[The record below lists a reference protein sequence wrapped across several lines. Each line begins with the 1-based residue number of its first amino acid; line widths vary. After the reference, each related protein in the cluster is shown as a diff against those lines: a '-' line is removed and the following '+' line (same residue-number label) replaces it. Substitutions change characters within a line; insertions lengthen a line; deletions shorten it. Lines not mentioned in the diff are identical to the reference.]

1 MNIREPFNTV
11 VLSIAAVERD
21 TGIGKDTLRVWER
34 RYGFPTPSRDAN
46 GERVYPMA
54 QVEKLR
60 VIKRLMDQ
68 GHRPGRIVAQSVEE
82 LQHLSQAQIATPQP
96 LRESATGAHGDL
108 RQYIELLKAHDNDGL
123 RRQLSQ
129 ALAREGLKHF
139 VTELVA
145 PLTMAVG
152 DAWMRGEL
160 EVFEEHAFTECVT
173 GLMRQSISAI
183 TEHAADGATPCV
195 LLTTFPQEAHGLG
208 LLMAE
213 SMLALDGCRCI
224 SLGTQT
230 PLRDIAHAAV
240 AHSVDVVALSFSM
253 SMNANHVMDGLA
265 ELRQLV
271 PASVEVWAGGQSAA
285 LQRREQTHA
294 VVLRDLVS
302 IGNEIKRWRK
312 QHASK
317 S

>member
-1 MNIREPFNTV
+1 MNFHEPFNNV

-60 VIKRLMDQ
+60 IIKRLMDQ
-68 GHRPGRIVAQSVEE
+68 GHRPGRIVAQSVED
-82 LQHLSQAQIATPQP
+82 LQHLSQAHVASPQP
-96 LRESATGAHGDL
+96 LYPNAASSQGEL

-123 RRQLSQ
+123 RRQLNQ
-129 ALAREGLKHF
+129 VIAREGLKYF
-139 VTELVA
+139 VTDLVA
-145 PLTMAVG
+145 PLTTAVG

-160 EVFEEHAFTECVT
+160 EVFEEHAYTECVT
-173 GLMRQSISAI
+173 GLLRHAISAL
-183 TEHAADGATPCV
+183 TENASNDVPAV
-195 LLTTFPQEAHGLG
+195 LLTTFPQESHGLG

-213 SMLALDGCRCI
+213 SMMALEGCRCI

-230 PLRDIAHAAV
+230 PLRDIVQAASAHGA
-240 AHSVDVVALSFSM
+240 DVVALSFSM
-253 SMNANHVMDGLA
+253 SMNTNHVMDGLA
-265 ELRQLV
+265 ELRQLL
-271 PASVEVWAGGQSAA
+271 PTSVEVWAGGQCAA

-294 VVLRDLVS
+294 VVMRGLVGIS
-302 IGNEIKRWRK
+302 NEIKRWRK
-312 QHASK
+312 QQAAGA
-317 S
+317 

>member
-1 MNIREPFNTV
+1 MNIHEPFNTV

-60 VIKRLMDQ
+60 IIKRLMDQ
-68 GHRPGRIVAQSVEE
+68 GHRPGRIVAQPVEQ
-82 LQHLSQAQIATPQP
+82 LQHLSQAQVATPQP
-96 LRESATGAHGDL
+96 LYRHAAASNVNL
-108 RQYIELLKAHDNDGL
+108 RQYIELLTAHDNDGL
-123 RRQLSQ
+123 RRQLNQ
-129 ALAREGLKHF
+129 VMAREGLKYF
-139 VTELVA
+139 VTDLVA

-160 EVFEEHAFTECVT
+160 EVFEEHAYTECVT
-173 GLMRQSISAI
+173 GLMRHAI
-183 TEHAADGATPCV
+183 NALTEHASADTPGV
-195 LLTTFPQEAHGLG
+195 LLTTFPQESHGLG

-213 SMLALDGCRCI
+213 SMLVLEGCRCI

-230 PLRDIAHAAV
+230 PLRDIAQAAA
-240 AHSVDVVALSFSM
+240 AHGVDVVALSFSM
-253 SMNANHVMDGLA
+253 SMNTNHVMDGLA
-265 ELRQLV
+265 ELRQLL
-271 PASVEVWAGGQSAA
+271 PDSVEVWAGGQCAA

-294 VVLRDLVS
+294 VVLRDLLS
-302 IGNEIKRWRK
+302 IHNETKRWRK
-312 QHASK
+312 QHAVES
-317 S
+317 

>member
-1 MNIREPFNTV
+1 MDLRDSFNTV

-46 GERVYPMA
+46 GERVYAMA

-68 GHRPGRIVAQSVEE
+68 GHRPGRIVARPVEE
-82 LQHLSQAQIATPQP
+82 LQHLSQAQTATPQP
-96 LRESATGAHGDL
+96 LRQTWGQGAVDL
-108 RQYIELLKAHDNDGL
+108 RQYIELLKAHDNEGL

-129 ALAREGLKHF
+129 ALAREGLKYF

-145 PLTMAVG
+145 PLTVAVG
-152 DAWMRGEL
+152 DAWMRGDL
-160 EVFEEHAFTECVT
+160 EVFEEHAFTECVM
-173 GLMRQSISAI
+173 GMMRQSISAI
-183 TEHAADGATPCV
+183 NEHAGHHTPCV

-213 SMLALDGCRCI
+213 SMLALEGSRCI

-240 AHSVDVVALSFSM
+240 AHNVDVVALSFSM

-265 ELRQLV
+265 ELRQLM
-271 PASVEVWAGGQSAA
+271 PASVELWAGGQSAA

-294 VVLRDLVS
+294 VVLRDLVGVS
-302 IGNEIKRWRK
+302 NEVKRWRK
-312 QHASK
+312 QHAAK

>member
-1 MNIREPFNTV
+1 MNIHEPFNTI

-60 VIKRLMDQ
+60 IIKRLMDQ
-68 GHRPGRIVAQSVEE
+68 GHRPGRIVAQPVEQ
-82 LQHLSQAQIATPQP
+82 LQHLSQAQIATPQRLYP
-96 LRESATGAHGDL
+96 SAASHVDL
-108 RQYIELLKAHDNDGL
+108 RQYIELLIAHDSDGL
-123 RRQLSQ
+123 RRQLNQ
-129 ALAREGLKHF
+129 VIAREGLKYF
-139 VTELVA
+139 VTDLVA
-145 PLTMAVG
+145 PLTTAVG

-160 EVFEEHAFTECVT
+160 EVFEEHAYTECVT
-173 GLMRQSISAI
+173 GLLRHAI
-183 TEHAADGATPCV
+183 NALTEHATNGVPSV
-195 LLTTFPQEAHGLG
+195 LLTTFPQESHGLG

-213 SMLALDGCRCI
+213 SMLALEGCRCI

-230 PLRDIAHAAV
+230 PLRDIAQAVV

-253 SMNANHVMDGLA
+253 SMNAKQVMDGLA
-265 ELRQLV
+265 ELRQLL
-271 PASVEVWAGGQSAA
+271 PASVEVWAGGQCAA

-294 VVLRDLVS
+294 VVLRDLVGIS
-302 IGNEIKRWRK
+302 HEIKRWRT
-312 QHASK
+312 QHATK
-317 S
+317 P